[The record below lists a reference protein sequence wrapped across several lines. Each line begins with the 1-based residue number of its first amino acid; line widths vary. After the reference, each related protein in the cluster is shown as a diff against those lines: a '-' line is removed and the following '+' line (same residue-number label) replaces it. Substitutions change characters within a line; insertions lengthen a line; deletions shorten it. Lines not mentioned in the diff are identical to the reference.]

1 MEDFP
6 TEKTMLKI
14 NPNAAGIDTFIGE
27 VDFLHKGFGT
37 VYIRKF
43 LKEIT
48 FKESE
53 ITSCI
58 IDPEPSNKIAISAY
72 QKAGFR
78 YSHRAWNAEDNVA
91 AYVMTINRE
100 SIFKPPAVL

>member
-37 VYIRKF
+37 VYLRKF

-48 FKESE
+48 FREPG

-91 AYVMTINRE
+91 AYIMTINRE
-100 SIFKPPAVL
+100 SVFKPPAVL